1 LSKSLIIV
9 ESPAKAR
16 TLKKFLGS
24 RYQVLAS
31 VGHVRDLP
39 KSRLGVDPDNG
50 FTPSYVTI
58 KGKGQVIKELRS
70 AAKKVDHIYLAT
82 DPDREGEAIAWHLAE
97 LLKIR
102 EPQRIELHE
111 ITKSAAQQALK
122 HPSTVNMDR
131 VNAQQARRILD
142 RLVGYKI
149 SPLLWRKVRGG
160 LSAGRVQSVAVKVIV
175 DREREIAAFKRHK
188 YWTVRATL
196 WPHGHH
202 DALHTFDADLISVA
216 GKKANLPPDVTAAVG
231 AKSSYITT
239 LEDATALAERLQQ
252 TAFQISSIKRSERR
266 DNPRSPFTTS
276 TLQQEASRRLKMR
289 VRKTMQMAQSLYE
302 GIDTGEGT
310 VGLITYM
317 RTDSTRL
324 SEVAQNMAREY
335 IVGRFGAEYHGGR
348 QFKVSE
354 TAQDAHEAIRPTD
367 VNRTPEAMAQYLDA
381 PQLKVYRLIW
391 ERFVASQMSP
401 ALWDQTTVEIA
412 ADDCAFR
419 ATGSVLKFPG
429 YTAIYQETRD
439 EDLSEEEE
447 RRKQLPPVDEGQS
460 LDPRKVTA
468 DEHETQPPPR
478 YTEAS
483 LVKALEEKGIGR
495 PSTYATIVETIQGRG
510 YVRLV
515 ERRFVP
521 QEIGVVVN
529 DLLAA
534 HFPEIVDE
542 NFTSE
547 MEQRL
552 DRVEEAHD
560 DWVSL
565 LRAFYGPFSADLER
579 AEAAFPKVEL
589 EEDET
594 DEVCATCGRPMKV
607 KTGRYGKFL
616 ACSGYP
622 ECKTTKPIVKDA
634 GVVCPRDG
642 GRILER
648 RSKRGRI
655 FYGCEKYPACDF
667 VAWDTPL
674 VGTHCAVCGSFL
686 VRKQGRAEGRI
697 VCPVDGSHVH
707 GYEPPATGEHD
718 ASDVTE
724 PVAGSVSTSA
734 APPAATLPPRI
745 TPAEE
750 DQPQKRSA

>member
-1 LSKSLIIV
+1 MDCSSGPAVQPNPERPSLSKSLIIV

-39 KSRLGVDPDNG
+39 KSRLGVDPDNN
-50 FTPSYVTI
+50 FAPSYVTI
-58 KGKGQVIKELRS
+58 KGKGDVIKELRS
-70 AAKKVDHIYLAT
+70 AAKKANHIYLAT

-97 LLKIR
+97 LLKLQQ
-102 EPQRIELHE
+102 PQRIELHE
-111 ITKSAAQQALK
+111 ITKSAAQNALK
-122 HPSTVNMDR
+122 HPSPLNVDR

-160 LSAGRVQSVAVKVIV
+160 LSAGRVQSVAVKLIV

-188 YWTVRATL
+188 YWTVSATL

-202 DALHTFDADLISVA
+202 DALHTFDADLISVG
-216 GKKANLPPDVTAAVG
+216 GKKVNLPDEVAAAVG
-231 AKSSYITT
+231 NKSSYITT
-239 LEDATALAERLQQ
+239 SEDAHALAGRLAK
-252 TAFQISSIKRSERR
+252 TKFSITGIKRSERR

-289 VRKTMQMAQSLYE
+289 VRKTMQLAQSLYE
-302 GIDTGEGT
+302 GVDTGEGT

-324 SEVAQNMAREY
+324 SESAQTMARDY
-335 IVGRFGAEYHGGR
+335 VIARFGEEYHGGR
-348 QFKVSE
+348 QYKVSE

-367 VNRTPEAMAQYLDA
+367 VNRTPENMAQYLDA
-381 PQLKVYRLIW
+381 PQLKVYKLIW

-401 ALWDQTTVEIA
+401 AIWDQTTVDIVA
-412 ADDCAFR
+412 ADCAFR
-419 ATGSVLKFPG
+419 ATGSVLKFAG
-429 YTAIYQETRD
+429 YTAIYEETRD
-439 EDLSEEEE
+439 EDVSEDEE
-447 RRKQLPPVDEGQS
+447 RRKQLPPVEEGQQ
-460 LDPRKVTA
+460 LDPRKVSP

-483 LVKALEEKGIGR
+483 LVKTLEEKGIGR
-495 PSTYATIVETIQGRG
+495 PSTYATIVETIQSRG
-510 YVRLV
+510 YVHML

-521 QEIGVVVN
+521 QEIGVIVS
-529 DLLAA
+529 DLLAE
-534 HFPEIVDE
+534 HFPEIVNE

-547 MEQRL
+547 MERRL
-552 DRVEEAHD
+552 DRVEDAHD

-565 LRAFYGPFSADLER
+565 LRAFYEPFSADLAR
-579 AEAAFPKVEL
+579 AEEFFPKVEL

-594 DEVCATCGRPMKV
+594 DEICPACARPMKI
-607 KTGRYGKFL
+607 KTGRFGKFL

-622 ECKTTKPIVKDA
+622 ECKTTKPIVKES
-634 GVVCPRDG
+634 GVMCPRDG
-642 GRILER
+642 ARILER
-648 RSKRGRI
+648 RSRRGRV

-667 VAWDTPL
+667 VAWDTPI
-674 VGTHCAVCGSFL
+674 VGSHCALCGAFL
-686 VRKQGRAEGRI
+686 VRKRGRAEGQV
-697 VCPVDGSHVH
+697 VCPVDGTHEH
-707 GYEPPATGEHD
+707 GYQ
-718 ASDVTE
+718 E
-724 PVAGSVSTSA
+724 PVIA
-734 APPAATLPPRI
+734 AVPTTATPAASSGQ
-745 TPAEE
+745 EE
-750 DQPQKRSA
+750 EEQTQKRSA

>member
-1 LSKSLIIV
+1 MSKSLIIV

-16 TLKKFLGS
+16 TLKKFLGG

-39 KSRLGVDPDNG
+39 KSRLGVDIEHD

-58 KGKGQVIKELRS
+58 KGKGDVIKELRS
-70 AAKKVDHIYLAT
+70 AAKKATTVYLAT

-97 LLKIR
+97 LLKL
-102 EPQRIELHE
+102 PDPKRIELHE
-111 ITKSAAQQALK
+111 ITKNAAQQALK
-122 HPSTVNMDR
+122 HPDTINIDR

-142 RLVGYKI
+142 RLVGYQI

-160 LSAGRVQSVAVKVIV
+160 LSAGRVQSVAVKLIV
-175 DREREIAAFKRHK
+175 DREREIKAFKRHE
-188 YWTVRATL
+188 YWTVSATL

-202 DALHTFDADLISVA
+202 DALHTFVADLVSVA
-216 GKKANLPPDVTAAVG
+216 GKRVNLPSDVAAAVG
-231 AKSSYITT
+231 SKSTYVTT
-239 LEDATALAERLQQ
+239 SEDAHAIAERLK
-252 TAFQISSIKRSERR
+252 TTPFSISAIKRSERR

-276 TLQQEASRRLKMR
+276 TLQQEASRRLKIR
-289 VRKTMQMAQSLYE
+289 VRKTMQIAQGLYE
-302 GIDTGEGT
+302 GVDTGDGT

-324 SEVAQNMAREY
+324 SETAQMMAREY
-335 IVGRFGAEYHGGR
+335 IVQRFGEAYHGGR
-348 QFKVSE
+348 QYKVSE
-354 TAQDAHEAIRPTD
+354 SAQDAHEAIRPTD
-367 VNRTPEAMAQYLDA
+367 VNRTPEAMAPYLEA
-381 PQLKVYRLIW
+381 PQLKLYRLIW

-401 ALWDQTTVEIA
+401 AVYDQTTIDVTA
-412 ADDCAFR
+412 GDCMLR

-439 EDLSEEEE
+439 EDTTEEEE
-447 RRKQLPPVDEGQS
+447 RRKQLPAVEEGQR
-460 LDPRKVTA
+460 LDARKIA
-468 DEHETQPPPR
+468 PDRHETQPPPR

-515 ERRFVP
+515 ERRFEP
-521 QEIGVVVN
+521 QDIGFVVTE
-529 DLLAA
+529 LLEEY
-534 HFPEIVDE
+534 FKEIVDS

-565 LRAFYGPFSADLER
+565 LRAFYGPFAADLQR
-579 AEAAFPKVEL
+579 AEEHFPKVEL

-594 DEVCATCGRPMKV
+594 DEVCPTCGRPMKI
-607 KTGRYGKFL
+607 KTGRFGKFL

-622 ECKTTKPIVKDA
+622 ECKTTRPIVKDS
-634 GVVCPRDG
+634 GVICPRDG

-648 RSKRGRI
+648 RSRRGRV
-655 FYGCEKYPACDF
+655 FYGCEKYPECTF
-667 VAWDTPL
+667 VAWDTPI
-674 VGTHCAVCGSFL
+674 VGSACGVCGSFL
-686 VRKQGRAEGRI
+686 VRKHGRSEGKI
-697 VCPVDGSHVH
+697 VCPVDGSHEH
-707 GYEPPATGEHD
+707 GYVEPT
-718 ASDVTE
+718 
-724 PVAGSVSTSA
+724 
-734 APPAATLPPRI
+734 PPAAVGEAPESIADDNEASRL
-745 TPAEE
+745 
-750 DQPQKRSA
+750 SA

>member
-1 LSKSLIIV
+1 MSKSLIIV

-24 RYQVLAS
+24 SYQVLAS

-50 FTPSYVTI
+50 FAPSYVTI
-58 KGKGQVIKELRS
+58 KGKGAVIKELRS
-70 AAKKVDHIYLAT
+70 AAKKATHIYLAT

-97 LLKIR
+97 LLKLPQ
-102 EPQRIELHE
+102 PQRIELHE
-111 ITKSAAQQALK
+111 ITKSAAQNALH
-122 HPSTVNMDR
+122 HPSPIDTNR

-160 LSAGRVQSVAVKVIV
+160 LSAGRVQSVAVKLIV
-175 DREREIAAFKRHK
+175 DREREIAAFTKHK
-188 YWTVRATL
+188 YWTVHATL

-216 GKKANLPPDVTAAVG
+216 GRKSNLPADVAAAVG
-231 AKSSYITT
+231 AKSAYTT
-239 LEDATALAERLQQ
+239 TSDDAHALAERLKKTPFSI
-252 TAFQISSIKRSERR
+252 TAIKRSERR

-302 GIDTGEGT
+302 GVDTGEGT

-324 SEVAQNMAREY
+324 SETAQNMAREY
-335 IVGRFGAEYHGGR
+335 VVARFGEEYHGGR
-348 QFKVSE
+348 QYKVSE
-354 TAQDAHEAIRPTD
+354 AAQDAHEAIRPTD
-367 VNRTPEAMAQYLDA
+367 VNRTPESMTQYLDG

-401 ALWDQTTVEIA
+401 AIWDQTTVDIA
-412 ADDCAFR
+412 AGDCALR
-419 ATGSVLKFPG
+419 ATGSVLKFAG
-429 YTAIYQETRD
+429 YTAIYEETRD
-439 EDLSEEEE
+439 EDVSEEEE
-447 RRKQLPPVDEGQS
+447 RRKQLPPVEEGQH
-460 LDPRKVTA
+460 LDPRKVA
-468 DEHETQPPPR
+468 PDEHETQPPPR

-495 PSTYATIVETIQGRG
+495 PSTYAAIVETIQGRG
-510 YVRLV
+510 YVRMI

-542 NFTSE
+542 NFTSD
-547 MEQRL
+547 MERRL

-565 LRAFYGPFSADLER
+565 LRAFYEPFSADLAR
-579 AEAAFPKVEL
+579 AEEHFPKVEL

-594 DEVCATCGRPMKV
+594 DEICQTCGRPMKI
-607 KTGRYGKFL
+607 KTGRFGKFL

-622 ECKTTKPIVKDA
+622 ECKTTKPIVKDS
-634 GVVCPRDG
+634 GVVCPRDD

-648 RSKRGRI
+648 RSRRGRI
-655 FYGCEKYPACDF
+655 FYGCERYPACDF
-667 VAWDTPL
+667 VAWDTPI
-674 VGTHCAVCGSFL
+674 VGSHCAVCGAFL
-686 VRKQGRAEGRI
+686 VRKQSRAEGRI
-697 VCPVDGSHVH
+697 VCPVDGSHDH
-707 GYEPPATGEHD
+707 GYSEPAASLADAVAPAAD
-718 ASDVTE
+718 AIAAE
-724 PVAGSVSTSA
+724 NGIAGPIIA
-734 APPAATLPPRI
+734 APQS
-745 TPAEE
+745 EE
-750 DQPQKRSA
+750 EPLRKRSA

>member
-1 LSKSLIIV
+1 LTKSLIIV

-39 KSRLGVDPDNG
+39 KSRLGVDIEHDFAP
-50 FTPSYVTI
+50 TYVTI
-58 KGKGQVIKELRS
+58 KGKGDVIKELRS
-70 AAKKVDHIYLAT
+70 AVKGASHVYLAT

-97 LLKIR
+97 LLKLDD
-102 EPQRIELHE
+102 PLRIELHE

-122 HPSTVNMDR
+122 HPSPINIDR

-142 RLVGYKI
+142 RLVGYQI

-160 LSAGRVQSVAVKVIV
+160 LSAGRVQSVAVKLIV
-175 DREREIAAFKRHK
+175 DREREIAAFTKHE
-188 YWTVRATL
+188 YWTVSATI

-202 DALHTFDADLISVA
+202 DSLHTFVADLVSVN
-216 GKKANLPPDVTAAVG
+216 GKKSNLPEDVAAAVG
-231 AKSSYITT
+231 QKSAYVTT
-239 LEDATALAERLQQ
+239 GEDAHALAERL
-252 TAFQISSIKRSERR
+252 TKAPFSITGIKRSERR

-289 VRKTMQMAQSLYE
+289 VRKTMQIAQGLYE
-302 GIDTGEGT
+302 GVDTGEGT

-324 SEVAQNMAREY
+324 SETAQAMARDY
-335 IVGRFGAEYHGGR
+335 IVGRFGEEYYGGR
-348 QFKVSE
+348 QYKVSE

-367 VNRTPEAMAQYLDA
+367 VNRTPEAVAPHLDA
-381 PQLKVYRLIW
+381 AQLKLYRLIW

-401 ALWDQTTVEIA
+401 AVYDQTTLDIT
-412 ADDCAFR
+412 ADDCMFR

-429 YTAIYQETRD
+429 YTAIYSDTRD
-439 EDLSEEEE
+439 EDLTEEEE
-447 RRKQLPPVDEGQS
+447 RRKQLPPVEEGQA
-460 LDPRKVTA
+460 LDPRKVVP
-468 DEHETQPPPR
+468 ERHETQPPPR
-478 YTEAS
+478 YTEAT
-483 LVKALEEKGIGR
+483 LVKTLEEKGIGR

-510 YVRLV
+510 YVRMLD
-515 ERRFVP
+515 RRFVP
-521 QEIGVVVN
+521 EEIGYVVS
-529 DLLAA
+529 DLLEK
-534 HFPEIVDE
+534 HFKEIVDE

-547 MEQRL
+547 MERRL

-565 LRAFYGPFSADLER
+565 LRLFYGPFSADLKR
-579 AEAAFPKVEL
+579 AEELFPKVEL
-589 EEDET
+589 VEEET
-594 DEVCATCGRPMKV
+594 DEKCPACGRPMKI
-607 KTGRYGKFL
+607 KTGRFGKFL

-622 ECKTTKPIVKDA
+622 ECKTTRPIVKDS

-655 FYGCEKYPACDF
+655 FYGCEKYPECTF
-667 VAWDTPL
+667 VAWDTPI
-674 VGTHCAVCGSFL
+674 VGSACAVCGSFL
-686 VRKQGRAEGRI
+686 VRKHGRSEGKI
-697 VCPVDGSHVH
+697 VCPVDGTHDH
-707 GYEPPATGEHD
+707 GYAEPEVKAL
-718 ASDVTE
+718 
-724 PVAGSVSTSA
+724 SA
-734 APPAATLPPRI
+734 
-745 TPAEE
+745 
-750 DQPQKRSA
+750 